1 MYVRAYNLRSLA
13 YARSVSCALIYGAE
27 EDRTPDPLHAM
38 QVLSQLSYSPDY
50 LASNG
55 VSLWDSPDYLASNGV
70 SPRDSPDYLASNGVS
85 PWDSPDCLVK
95 LNKYNIQGGACQ
107 RRFLVFSNQTLTKN
121 RSPFLT
127 LGRK

>member
-1 MYVRAYNLRSLA
+1 ME
-13 YARSVSCALIYGAE
+13 IFGGAE
-27 EDRTPDPLHAM
+27 GDRTPDPLHAM
-38 QVLSQLSYSPDY
+38 QVLSQLSY
-50 LASNG
+50 
-55 VSLWDSPDYLASNGV
+55 
-70 SPRDSPDYLASNGVS
+70 SPDYLASNGVS